1 MSNIESIN
9 NIRRIFKYRLDY
21 YWKALS
27 IYAILLSIVI
37 VIRFSLSNVKIIY
50 SVYEPLLF
58 LLVFFVF
65 ITSLAL
71 FVQLF
76 NKKSISLNNES
87 IILSTRNFTKTFEW
101 KDIIKISFI
110 KDKFRKNNDIR
121 LIKIKINKVKT
132 LKINPSYYENEVDL
146 INFFSEIKTT
156 YKK

>member
-9 NIRRIFKYRLDY
+9 NISRIFKYRLDY

-50 SVYEPLLF
+50 SIYEPLLF

-65 ITSLAL
+65 ITSMAL
-71 FVQLF
+71 FVQIF

-101 KDIIKISFI
+101 KDINKISFI